1 VESLVSRIHNVLA
14 EQGDFE
20 ASLIYPLRN
29 VQRCGCMSLYD
40 NSYQAKRCPVAFK
53 YLLVVSTF
61 PNPYQLSS
69 VILISDLQATG
80 LVV

>member
-1 VESLVSRIHNVLA
+1 
-14 EQGDFE
+14 
-20 ASLIYPLRN
+20 
-29 VQRCGCMSLYD
+29 MSLYD